1 MEAAA
6 DIRAP
11 VVPRVWQAILVAGLG
26 VLAVSYAGHYSPG
39 GTRLYES
46 WIYEGLELLAA
57 LGCLARAVLFRSER
71 TAWFFIGLALLA
83 TTVGD
88 ILFDFWYGGNPPF
101 PSAADV
107 SYLLFYPL
115 LYVGIVL
122 LLRRRVSTF
131 GASLWLDGLLAAAAA
146 GALGASVLVEVVVN
160 STHGSRLVVLTN
172 MAYPIGDVLLLAL
185 LVFVFSVT
193 RWRPGRAWALIAA
206 GLLFNTVGDGLF
218 LYGTATSAYTEGTYI
233 DLAWPLSLVL
243 ISLAAWQR
251 PGRAPRIRLQDR
263 AMLGTPIVCGLVATG
278 VLVTATQLP
287 VHLVAL
293 VLAGTTIVLVLAR
306 TALTFRE
313 NALLLEASR
322 KEALTDSLT
331 GLANRRKLIADL
343 ETEIQAA
350 HVGEPRTLALFDLNG
365 FKAYNDTFGHPAGD
379 ALLSRLAA
387 KLAAVVAPDG
397 AAYRM
402 GGDEFCV
409 LLPEYEPSL
418 QRIAQA
424 LWESGEGFDV
434 TSAYGAAAIPTDAT
448 TVSNALSVADE
459 RLYAHKELL
468 AEISRGTAHEPLLR
482 TLAEREPELRAH
494 VADVSSLAVRVGL
507 QFGLAADEL
516 EELRLAA
523 ELHDVGKLA
532 IPDVVLQKS
541 GALDATEWGFIHS
554 HTLIGQRILSSAPA
568 LRPVAAVVRSTHENW
583 DGTGYP
589 DALAGESIPLAA
601 RIIAACDA
609 YSAMTSDR
617 PYRAARTSKEAVAE
631 LRRCAGSQFDPQ
643 VVASLCRVLADEDQ
657 PATTWRSAAGSTNSL
672 RNDEGPGIAPGP
684 SGVFPTSPP

>member
-6 DIRAP
+6 YLRAP
-11 VVPRVWQAILVAGLG
+11 AVLRAWQAILAVGVA
-26 VLAVSYAGHYSPG
+26 VLAVSYLGRYSPG
-39 GTRLYES
+39 GTRLYET

-57 LGCLARAVLFRSER
+57 FGCLARSVLVRAER
-71 TAWFFIGLALLA
+71 PAWFFIGCALLA
-83 TTVGD
+83 TTIGD
-88 ILFDFWYGGNPPF
+88 VLFDFWYGGNPPF

-107 SYLLFYPL
+107 AYLLFYPL

-122 LLRRRVSTF
+122 LLRRRISFSAT
-131 GASLWLDGLLAAAAA
+131 LWLDGLVAATAAA
-146 GALGASVLVEVVVN
+146 ALGASVLVEVVVN

-206 GLLFNTVGDGLF
+206 GLILNTVGDGLY
-218 LYGTATSAYTEGTYI
+218 LYQTAVGTYQEGTYL
-233 DLAWPLSLVL
+233 DLVWPLSLVL
-243 ISLAAWQR
+243 IALAAWQR
-251 PGRAPRIRLQDR
+251 SGRVPRVQLQQR
-263 AMLGTPIVCGLVATG
+263 ALLGTPIVCGLTATG
-278 VLVTATQLP
+278 VLVAASQRPESAIT
-287 VHLVAL
+287 L
-293 VLAGTTIVLVLAR
+293 VLASATIALVLAR
-306 TALTFRE
+306 TALSLWE
-313 NALLLEASR
+313 NSQLLEASR
-322 KEALTDSLT
+322 TEALTDSLT
-331 GLANRRKLIADL
+331 GLANRRKLLTDL
-343 ETEIQAA
+343 EAEIEAA
-350 HVGEPRTLALFDLNG
+350 LEGEPRLLVLFDLNG
-365 FKAYNDTFGHPAGD
+365 FKSYNDTFGHPAGD

-387 KLAAVVAPDG
+387 KLAAAVAPAG
-397 AAYRM
+397 EAYRM

-409 LLPEYEPSL
+409 LLPTGDPDLS
-418 QRIAQA
+418 RVAAA
-424 LWESGEGFDV
+424 LSESGEGFNV
-434 TSAYGAAAIPTDAT
+434 TGAYGSAVIPADAT
-448 TVSNALSVADE
+448 TVSTALSVADE

-468 AEISRGTAHEPLLR
+468 AEIRRGTAHEPLLR

-494 VADVSSLAVRVGL
+494 VADVSSLAVRVGERL
-507 QFGLAADEL
+507 GLSLEEL

-568 LRPVAAVVRSTHENW
+568 LRPVGAIVRSTHENW

-589 DALAGESIPLAA
+589 DGLAGESIPLAA

-617 PYRAARTSKEAVAE
+617 PYRSARTPEEAVAE
-631 LRRCAGSQFDPQ
+631 LRRCADRQFDRT
-643 VVASLCRVLADEDQ
+643 VVQLLCAVLADEDK
-657 PATTWRSAAGSTNSL
+657 PATTFAVG
-672 RNDEGPGIAPGP
+672 G
-684 SGVFPTSPP
+684 